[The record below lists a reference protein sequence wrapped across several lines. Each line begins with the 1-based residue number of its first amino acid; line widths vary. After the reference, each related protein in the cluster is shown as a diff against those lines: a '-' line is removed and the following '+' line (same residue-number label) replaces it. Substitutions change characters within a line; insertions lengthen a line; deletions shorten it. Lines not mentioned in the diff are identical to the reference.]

1 MNNIFR
7 EHIGKFVLVYLDDIL
22 VFSKTPEEHA
32 RHLRIV
38 LDILRRN
45 ELYAKLPKCE
55 FNKPELQFLVH
66 CRTAWHPDGPC

>member
-7 EHIGKFVLVYLDDIL
+7 EQLGKFVLVYLGDIL
-22 VFSKTPEEHA
+22 IFSRSPEEHA

-45 ELYAKLPKCE
+45 DMYAKLSK
-55 FNKPELQFLVH
+55 
-66 CRTAWHPDGPC
+66 G